1 MLPSG
6 NATVVDFICNLWKS
20 VNEVQLFPEN
30 EGTRVRGDFFFLLLS
45 FKRTDFGMG
54 GLFS

>member
-1 MLPSG
+1 M
-6 NATVVDFICNLWKS
+6 
-20 VNEVQLFPEN
+20 FPEN
-30 EGTRVRGDFFFLLLS
+30 EGTRVRGDFFFYSLS